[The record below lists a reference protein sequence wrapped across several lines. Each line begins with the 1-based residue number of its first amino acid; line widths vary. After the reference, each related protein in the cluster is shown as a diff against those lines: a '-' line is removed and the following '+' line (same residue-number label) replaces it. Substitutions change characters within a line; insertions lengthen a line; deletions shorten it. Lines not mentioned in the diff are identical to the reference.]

1 MREITYESIV
11 SAVRDLCIEANC
23 ALPCDLKEAIAKA
36 EQAEP
41 SPVGRSILGDLVENY
56 TFAGEKRLPICQD
69 TGMAVVFCQLGQDA
83 HITGSLL
90 RDAVNEGVSKGY
102 TEGFLRKSVVRDPI
116 RRVNTDDNTPAVLHV
131 ELVEGDQ
138 LTITVAPKGFGSENM
153 TSLHMLK
160 PSVTQ
165 ETIEDTIVRAV
176 SEAGSNPCPPVVVGV
191 GLGGDAELCA
201 ILAKKALLRPVDQH
215 NEDPF
220 YAEPD
225 EFTEDAAA
233 RELEEETHVRG
244 LALTEIGLFSG
255 PDRDPRGWTMSCAY
269 AAVAERSK
277 LSVCGD
283 DDAAEAGWFR
293 LEYRLSGNTMK
304 LKLTREDEVLTAE
317 IQVTLRHGVF
327 GTEYH
332 IGAFETDGI
341 AFDHCKMIAQT
352 ILKLR
357 TAGRLS

>member
-36 EQAEP
+36 EQTEL

-83 HITGSLL
+83 HITGGLL

-220 YAEPD
+220 YAEM
-225 EFTEDAAA
+225 EA
-233 RELEEETHVRG
+233 RILEKINRLGIGPQG
-244 LALTEIGLFSG
+244 LGGQTTAL
-255 PDRDPRGWTMSCAY
+255 
-269 AAVAERSK
+269 AVAIN
-277 LSVCGD
+277 
-283 DDAAEAGWFR
+283 AYPTHIAG
-293 LEYRLSGNTMK
+293 LPCCVNLGCHV
-304 LKLTREDEVLTAE
+304 TRHATKVL
-317 IQVTLRHGVF
+317 
-327 GTEYH
+327 
-332 IGAFETDGI
+332 
-341 AFDHCKMIAQT
+341 
-352 ILKLR
+352 
-357 TAGRLS
+357 

>member
-220 YAEPD
+220 YAEM
-225 EFTEDAAA
+225 EA
-233 RELEEETHVRG
+233 RILEKINRLGIGPQG
-244 LALTEIGLFSG
+244 LGGQTTAL
-255 PDRDPRGWTMSCAY
+255 
-269 AAVAERSK
+269 AVAIN
-277 LSVCGD
+277 
-283 DDAAEAGWFR
+283 AYPTHIAG
-293 LEYRLSGNTMK
+293 LPCCVNLGCHV
-304 LKLTREDEVLTAE
+304 TRHATKVL
-317 IQVTLRHGVF
+317 
-327 GTEYH
+327 
-332 IGAFETDGI
+332 
-341 AFDHCKMIAQT
+341 
-352 ILKLR
+352 
-357 TAGRLS
+357 